1 MLCGHNTLPYHADS
15 LVNGVVRL
23 SALTDNIFIKTL
35 INVHILICDSPPPE
49 KCFGAYK
56 GNPLYMYWCSVK

>member
-23 SALTDNIFIKTL
+23 SALTDNIFIKNFNQCTYIDL
-35 INVHILICDSPPPE
+35 RLPASR
-49 KCFGAYK
+49 KMFWG
-56 GNPLYMYWCSVK
+56 L